1 MKSPASPL
9 MAAAAALL
17 LPIAAAAQ
25 EAAPDNGTDP
35 TRLNT
40 SFSVSFEGI
49 NLPER
54 GQLDTLYFKYGF
66 PISADRRTSLNLKL
80 PLVSNSLGED
90 GYGLGDFSIKIT
102 HVPVVTRTH
111 GIVVS
116 AEAVLNTADAPD
128 RGFGVDALKLT
139 AIYAVFLKSGAI
151 FAPSFLQTFSVG
163 SPDPGRKDVNLTT
176 IDFYYVPKLANPK
189 AYMTIDPAIL
199 YDWESDEIAGAIAVT
214 YGQSVDL
221 GLPGN
226 ESFFIKPSLGL
237 GSNRGS
243 GLGLEV
249 GFKVVGF

>member
-1 MKSPASPL
+1 MTPFARVL
-9 MAAAAALL
+9 LAAALL
-17 LPIAAAAQ
+17 GCATPAMAQ
-25 EAAPDNGTDP
+25 EEAPDNGTDP
-35 TRLNT
+35 TRLST
-40 SFSVSFEGI
+40 SFSLSYEAI
-49 NLPER
+49 SLPER
-54 GQLDTLYFKYGF
+54 GQLDTLYLKYGV
-66 PISADRRTSLNLKL
+66 PISADRRTGLNLKL
-80 PLVSNSLGED
+80 PVVSNSLGED
-90 GYGLGDFSIKIT
+90 GYGLGDFTIKIT
-102 HVPVVTRTH
+102 RVPVVTPKY
-111 GIVVS
+111 GVVVS

-128 RGFGVDALKLT
+128 RGFGVNALKLT
-139 AIYAVFLKSGAI
+139 AIYAAFLKSGAI

-189 AYMTIDPAIL
+189 AYMTVDPSIL

-237 GSNRGS
+237 GTNRGS